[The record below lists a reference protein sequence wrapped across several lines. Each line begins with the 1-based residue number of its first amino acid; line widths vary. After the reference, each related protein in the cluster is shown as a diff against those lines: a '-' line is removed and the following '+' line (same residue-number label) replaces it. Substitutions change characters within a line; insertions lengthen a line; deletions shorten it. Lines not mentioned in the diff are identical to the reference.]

1 MISTI
6 IGVVGAVLVLGA
18 FIAGQMHKLKDT
30 DRLYDGLNV
39 IGSGMLLYYA
49 IAIDSWPFLIVNAVW
64 FAVSARDL
72 ISPQKRKKKKV

>member
-1 MISTI
+1 MMISTI

-39 IGSGMLLYYA
+39 IGSGMLLRVPQHTPGRIGGPVGA
-49 IAIDSWPFLIVNAVW
+49 GG
-64 FAVSARDL
+64 SAGR
-72 ISPQKRKKKKV
+72 PGRQKLT